1 MASESRF
8 SSQFK
13 NQGKDQEALRKSRAD
28 EVVTI
33 RKDKR
38 EDLLSKRRNLAEVEG
53 DFGAGPSATTP
64 TGHAPTQMDVQM
76 LNEMF
81 MGVVNATDPETAEQ
95 ASTTLQEAVQ
105 QVRRMLSTERNPP
118 VDQLIGSGVL
128 PILVRCLE
136 KSFSVGIQFEAAW
149 ALTNI
154 ASGTSEQTAAVVE
167 AGAIPLFLELL
178 SSESVNVCEQA
189 VWALGNIIG
198 DGPHYR
204 DFCIQQGL
212 VQPLLSFIRQETP
225 IGFLRNVTWVLV
237 NLCRSKPP
245 PARELIQV
253 LLPALAIL
261 VHHTDTHILVDTI
274 WAISYLTD
282 GGNEQIQMV
291 IDSKIV
297 PVVIPLLSHN
307 EVKVQTAALRAVGNI
322 VTGTDDQTQ
331 LVLDHGVLHH
341 MGKLLN
347 HAKEKINKEA
357 AWFLSN
363 ITAGNVQQ
371 VQMVFDAG
379 LVPTLIKLL
388 SDGDFQTQKEAAWA
402 LSNVTI
408 SGSPAQ
414 VHSMVQMGVVQPM
427 CKLLDIKDPQIINV
441 ILDGLQNILKMA
453 SDDQAALTHLTNIIE
468 ECGGLDKIE
477 QLQNHDNE
485 EIYKIAYE
493 IIDHHF
499 SVEDDED
506 PQPGTA
512 GALDGAPSSQWSF

>member
-1 MASESRF
+1 MASGESRF

-13 NQGKDQEALRKSRAD
+13 NAGKDQEALRKSRAD

-38 EDLLSKRRNLAEVEG
+38 EDLLSKRRNLNDGEE
-53 DFGAGPSATTP
+53 GAGGSTVA
-64 TGHAPTQMDVQM
+64 APTTTTSSFANFDIAQ
-76 LNEMF
+76 LHALFNAL
-81 MGVVNATDPETAEQ
+81 VNAPDEAAKEL
-95 ASTTLQEAVQ
+95 ASTNLQEAVQ
-105 QVRRMLSTERNPP
+105 QIRKMLSTERNPP
-118 VDQLIGSGVL
+118 VDQLIASGVL
-128 PILVRCLE
+128 PVLVKCLE
-136 KSFSVGIQFEAAW
+136 KGFNVNIQFEAAW

-154 ASGTSEQTAAVVE
+154 ASGTSEQTAAVVD

-178 SSESVNVCEQA
+178 TSENVNVCEQA

-204 DFCIQQGL
+204 DYCIQLGL
-212 VQPLLSFIRQETP
+212 VPPLLSFIRPETP

-237 NLCRSKPP
+237 NLCRSKHPP
-245 PARELIQV
+245 PSPELVAV
-253 LLPALAIL
+253 LLPALALL
-261 VHHTDTHILVDTI
+261 VHHEDTHILVDTV

-291 IDSKIV
+291 IESNIV
-297 PVVIPLLSHN
+297 PT
-307 EVKVQTAALRAVGNI
+307 VQTAALRAVGNI

-331 LVLDHGVLHH
+331 LVLDCGVLNH
-341 MGKLLN
+341 MGTLL
-347 HAKEKINKEA
+347 HHPKDKINKEA

-371 VQMVFDAG
+371 VQMVIDAG
-379 LVPTLIKLL
+379 LLPILIELL
-388 SDGDFQTQKEAAWA
+388 SEGDFQTQKESAWA

-408 SGSPAQ
+408 SGNPQQ
-414 VHSMVQMGVVQPM
+414 VASMVQMGVVPPM
-427 CKLLDIKDPQIINV
+427 CRLLEIKDTQIINV
-441 ILDGLQNILKMA
+441 VLDGLQNILKMA
-453 SDDQAALTHLTNIIE
+453 GDDHLGICTMIE

-477 QLQNHDNE
+477 QLQNHENE

-493 IIDHHF
+493 IIDHYF
-499 SVEDDED
+499 SADEEE

-512 GALDGAPSSQWSF
+512 GEGFSQQPPTEWNF